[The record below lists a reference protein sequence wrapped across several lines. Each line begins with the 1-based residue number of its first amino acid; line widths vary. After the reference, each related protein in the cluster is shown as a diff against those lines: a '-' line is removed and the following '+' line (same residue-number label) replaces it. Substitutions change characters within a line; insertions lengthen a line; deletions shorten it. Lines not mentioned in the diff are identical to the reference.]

1 MGVGATFW
9 FPGEAFLLKF
19 PGLQHPFADGLRRFG
34 AFFAAEFLIFDSGRL
49 DVNVDPVEQWPGNPV
64 AIIFD
69 LFRRAAAFPLG
80 IPKIPA
86 RVRIQA
92 GAKPA

>member
-34 AFFAAEFLIFDSGRL
+34 AFLAAEFLIFDRGRL
-49 DVNVDPVEQWPGNPV
+49 DVDVDPVEQRPGDPV
-64 AIIFD
+64 AIVLDI
-69 LFRRAAAFPLG
+69 RRTAALPLG
-80 IPKIPA
+80 ISKISA
-86 RVRIQA
+86 RA
-92 GAKPA
+92 